1 MSVYTLAHV
10 KALSTL
16 QELLHVK
23 REYASDAEGTD
34 AGGEAEAGANQ
45 PATEQNQ
52 SPPRLVSDNDCKKYS
67 IALNNA
73 LLDGCQGRSDVVYK
87 NTRDVDEQCP
97 DYQPG
102 LSNMLVCRASPQWN
116 EDVKNGGTI
125 SIKAASASGKGYART
140 LLANQRI
147 TRTRTHTHTNVMF
160 S

>member
-16 QELLHVK
+16 QERIPVK
-23 REYASDAEGTD
+23 LEVDSDAEGTD
-34 AGGEAEAGANQ
+34 AEGD
-45 PATEQNQ
+45 Q

-73 LLDGCQGRSDVVYK
+73 LLDGCKNVSDVVYK
-87 NTRDVDEQCP
+87 NTRDVDEPCP
-97 DYQPG
+97 YYQPG

-116 EDVKNGGTI
+116 EDVKDGGTI

-147 TRTRTHTHTNVMF
+147 TRTRTHTHTNVMC